1 MIVHSL
7 GEGNSLLN
15 KFVAEIRD
23 ANIQRDSMRFRRNIE
38 RIGEILGYEL
48 SKTLDYRNQTV
59 ETPLG
64 TEEMSMPIDDL
75 VLCSVLRDS
84 HYIRA
89 C

>member
-7 GEGNSLLN
+7 GKGNSLLN

-38 RIGEILGYEL
+38 RIGEFLGYEL

-59 ETPLG
+59 ETL
-64 TEEMSMPIDDL
+64 
-75 VLCSVLRDS
+75 
-84 HYIRA
+84 
-89 C
+89 

>member
-7 GEGNSLLN
+7 GKGNSLLN

-59 ETPLG
+59 ETL
-64 TEEMSMPIDDL
+64 
-75 VLCSVLRDS
+75 
-84 HYIRA
+84 
-89 C
+89 